1 MFQNYLKITLR
12 SLRKHKGYAF
22 INITGL
28 AVGMAC
34 CLIIVLFV
42 RDELSTDRF
51 HADADR
57 IYRMVM
63 NIQMGEREIETG
75 APMALP
81 EALVQET
88 RTVASATG
96 LSYAKRVVVEQ
107 EPSLFYESRFFFA
120 DAAFFEVFSFDLAR
134 GNPATALA
142 EPFSVILAPAM
153 ANKYF
158 PNRDAVGETLTL
170 DQHVYTVTGILSTV
184 PANSHLQFNFIASL
198 ATQQSLDPDDDPWS
212 PSDVLTYAR
221 LAPNAT
227 PEAFQADLDQLSETY
242 LSKFDSDRRNL
253 KKEPFT
259 DIYFNSFYA
268 VDKGLRG
275 SMEYL
280 YIFSAIAALILLIA
294 CINYMNL
301 ATARA
306 SRYAKEVGVRK
317 VVGAHRQQLIGRF
330 MSESLFFSVAALLL
344 AIGLVELALPSFN
357 EITRKTLTVPYFD
370 DVLLMVMWL
379 SVGLGTGF
387 LAGSY
392 PAFFLSKFKPASVL
406 KGSLSVGTGRA
417 WLRKGL
423 VVFQFAT
430 TVVFFV
436 GTLVVQGQ
444 LDHLQTK
451 RLGFNKDQVVVLPA
465 AGPIQEQYAT
475 FKAEVQ
481 HVPGVRG
488 VASAPMPSPG
498 GLAPVRLEGEPEG
511 SYNFQSSYVVDG
523 DFISL
528 MEIEMVHGRALDAN
542 LPSDLE
548 GSVLINE
555 AAMQAFGWT
564 DDPLSHRLD
573 RLGEGLEMVP
583 SQVVGVVRDFNFR
596 SLKNEIKPLIV
607 HLTESRYQNVL
618 VKVDPARIPETL
630 ESLQATWA
638 TFAPEHPFEYSFLD
652 ERFASF
658 YRAEQRLGQIFQY
671 FSFLAILIACL
682 GLFGLATFMAEQR
695 TKEIGVRKVF
705 GASTSSLI
713 VLLSQ
718 DFVKL
723 ILIAFVLATPI
734 AFILLTHWLDDFP
747 YRIAISSGVFILAGG
762 ASLLIALST
771 VAYQAIRAS
780 LANPIDSLRYE

>member
-1 MFQNYLKITLR
+1 MLQNYLKITLR

-51 HADADR
+51 HAEADR
-57 IYRMVM
+57 IYRISMRV
-63 NIQMGEREIETG
+63 QMGDTDIQTG
-75 APMALP
+75 APLALP
-81 EALVQET
+81 HALIDESTHVSGAIRLSFAQRAIVE
-88 RTVASATG
+88 RTS
-96 LSYAKRVVVEQ
+96 EM
-107 EPSLFYESRFFFA
+107 FYESDFVFADSAFFSFFA
-120 DAAFFEVFSFDLAR
+120 FDLAQ
-134 GNPATALA
+134 GNPYTALSQ
-142 EPFSVILAPAM
+142 PFSVVLSQEM
-153 ANKYF
+153 AEKYF
-158 PNRDAVGETLTL
+158 PNENALGETLAINHR
-170 DQHVYTVTGILSTV
+170 DYTVTGILAPIPTQ
-184 PANSHLQFNFIASL
+184 SHLQFNFLASS
-198 ATQQSLDPDDDPWS
+198 ATQQVLDPEDDPWS
-212 PSDVLTYAR
+212 PSGSRTYAR
-221 LAPNAT
+221 LAPGAT
-227 PEAFQADLDQLSETY
+227 PEALQADLDQLAEAHISR
-242 LSKFDSDRRNL
+242 FDSDTRTL
-253 KKEPFT
+253 AKERFT

-268 VDKGLRG
+268 EDKGLRG
-275 SMEYL
+275 SLEYL
-280 YIFSAIAALILLIA
+280 YTFSAIAVLILLIA

-330 MSESLFFSVAALLL
+330 MSESLLFSVGALLL
-344 AIGLVELALPSFN
+344 AIGLVELALPTFN

-370 DVLLMVMWL
+370 DVLLMVLWL

-392 PAFFLSKFKPASVL
+392 PALFLSKFKPVAVL
-406 KGSLSVGTGRA
+406 KGGLGTSSGRG

-423 VVFQFAT
+423 VVFQFAI

-436 GTLVVQGQ
+436 GTLVVQAQ
-444 LDHLQTK
+444 LDYLQTK
-451 RLGFNKDQVVVLPA
+451 RLGFNKDQVLVLPSQP
-465 AGPIQEQYAT
+465 PIREQYTT
-475 FKAEVQ
+475 FKGEVQ
-481 HVPGVRG
+481 GLPGVLG
-488 VASAPMPSPG
+488 VASAPMPSSG
-498 GLAPVRLEGEPEG
+498 AMSPVRLEGDPEDA
-511 SYNFQSSYVVDG
+511 YNYHRTYVIDG
-523 DFISL
+523 DFLS
-528 MEIEMVHGRALDAN
+528 MMDIELVHGRALDADRAT
-542 LPSDLE
+542 DLE

-555 AAMQAFGWT
+555 AAMRAFGWT
-564 DDPLSHRLD
+564 DDPLTHQLE
-573 RLGEGLEMVP
+573 RLGKGFEMVT
-583 SQVVGVVRDFNFR
+583 SQVVGVVRDFNYR
-596 SLKNEIKPLIV
+596 SLKNEVQPLILQ
-607 HLTESRYQNVL
+607 LTESRYQNVL
-618 VKVDPARIPETL
+618 VKVAPAQIPETL
-630 ESLQATWA
+630 EALQATWA

-695 TKEIGVRKVF
+695 TKELGVRKVF
-705 GASTSSLI
+705 GASVSSLV

-734 AFILLTHWLDDFP
+734 AYILLTHWLDDFA
-747 YRIAISSGVFILAGG
+747 YRVTISSGVFLLAGG
-762 ASLLIALST
+762 ASLLIALGT
-771 VAYQAIRAS
+771 VSYQAIKAS